1 MALGKARKYAT
12 MRRMSAKKNDKKL
25 YEIFKIIDSSP
36 KFGAKMN
43 LIGKEN
49 LNADVLAYALA
60 NNKRVAI
67 NKLDEN
73 IAKELGFKYPSDVRR
88 TIQPD
93 EIIHTL
99 QRHGID
105 SDLVK
110 NSGQKPV
117 RLEDIANYQT
127 YADSAEFK
135 GRSLD
140 KSNNQVLVS
149 VKQID
154 NDFMLS

>member
-1 MALGKARKYAT
+1 M
-12 MRRMSAKKNDKKL
+12 
-25 YEIFKIIDSSP
+25 
-36 KFGAKMN
+36 
-43 LIGKEN
+43 
-49 LNADVLAYALA
+49 
-60 NNKRVAI
+60 AI

-110 NSGQKPV
+110 NRGQKPV

-154 NDFMLS
+154 NDFYVVIEQLRKKQNELSYKNMYFGKGKFDKKILGDITKLPASS